1 MLSITSRSLREVS
14 FDPAGNRFLGRVEL
28 SFQDGVDD
36 PPHIARLVVS
46 IVLPHRSRYPQIEA
60 ALLNAAEREL
70 RLRMAGLH
78 PGPSNI
84 FTEAAPPKSL
94 AA

>member
-1 MLSITSRSLREVS
+1 MLSITSRILREVS

-28 SFQDGVDD
+28 SFQDVTDD
-36 PPHIARLVVS
+36 PPHLARLEVG
-46 IVLPHRSRYPQIEA
+46 IPLPYRSRYPQIEA
-60 ALLNAAEREL
+60 ALLEAAEREL
-70 RLRMAGLH
+70 RLRLAALH

-84 FTEAAPPKSL
+84 FVDSAASTRM

>member
-1 MLSITSRSLREVS
+1 MLSITSRILREVS

-28 SFQDGVDD
+28 SFQDDADD
-36 PPHIARLVVS
+36 PPHLARLMVS
-46 IVLPHRSRYPQIEA
+46 IALPHRARYPQIEA
-60 ALLNAAEREL
+60 ALLDAAEREL
-70 RLRMAGLH
+70 RLRLARLH

-84 FTEAAPPKSL
+84 FAENAPTTRL

>member
-1 MLSITSRSLREVS
+1 MLSITSRMLREVS

-28 SFQDGVDD
+28 SFQDDADD

-46 IVLPHRSRYPQIEA
+46 SVLPHRSRYPQIEA
-60 ALLNAAEREL
+60 ALLHAAEREL

-84 FTEAAPPKSL
+84 FTEAESQASL

>member
-1 MLSITSRSLREVS
+1 MLSITSRILREVS

-28 SFQDGVDD
+28 SFQDDADD
-36 PPHIARLVVS
+36 PPHLARLEVGVT
-46 IVLPHRSRYPQIEA
+46 LPHRSRYPQIEA
-60 ALLNAAEREL
+60 ALLEAAEREF

-84 FTEAAPPKSL
+84 FAAPAPTARL